1 MPKIRMLITAQGS
14 PDGYTICLYE
24 QGKEYEVSKA
34 LAQNFVF
41 QQGIAEPVP
50 TLQRRAVSVAPNNKA
65 VSVAP
70 ENKSVGPLR
79 VFQLANQLG
88 ITSGEVREIAKRLGI
103 TAKAPSSAL
112 SAEDVRKITA
122 EGSG

>member
-1 MPKIRMLITAQGS
+1 MPKIRMLMTAQGS
-14 PDGYTICLYE
+14 PDGFTICLYE

-50 TLQRRAVSVAPNNKA
+50 TLQRRAVSVAPDNKA
-65 VSVAP
+65 VPSAP
-70 ENKSVGPLR
+70 ENKSAVSMR

-88 ITSGEVREIAKRLGI
+88 ITSGEVREIAKRLRI
-103 TAKAPSSAL
+103 VAKAPSSVL
-112 SAEDVRKITA
+112 SVEDVRRITA
-122 EGSG
+122 EVSG